1 MGNSKQS
8 QLLEP
13 KRKLNVGD
21 KICLPGQ
28 KKPYKVMAR
37 NERYIICTQP
47 YNFKH
52 TVMYFIIDLER
63 GIRGPDN
70 MIFCF
75 GYETA
80 LHCAERLDELERG
93 VIEVSQRRCVE
104 LDLWVE

>member
-1 MGNSKQS
+1 MEQ
-8 QLLEP
+8 
-13 KRKLNVGD
+13 KRKLNIGD

-37 NERYIICTQP
+37 DERYIICTQP

-63 GIRGPDN
+63 GIRGPDDRV
-70 MIFCF
+70 FCS

-80 LHCAERLDELERG
+80 LHCAERLKELEEG
-93 VIEVSQRRCVE
+93 VIEVSSRRCVE